1 MFNIPGYNILC
12 QIYESTQSIVYRGI
26 RQEDQQAVI
35 LKRLK
40 TNYPTPEEIRK
51 YKQEYQITRRL
62 NLAGVVKAYR
72 LEQYQNNVVIIFEDF
87 GGDSLQL
94 LLNHHQL
101 TLAEFLDIAIKITD
115 SLNQIHAANIIHK
128 DINPSNIVYNPQTG
142 QIKLIDFGIAS
153 VLSQENPTLQNPN
166 VIEGTLAYIS
176 PEQTGRM
183 NRYVDYRTD
192 FYSLGVTFY
201 ELLTGN
207 LPFDAQDAMELV
219 HCHLAKYPTPP
230 HLLDGSAQMQEGKG
244 VGKIPQAVS
253 DIVLKLLA
261 KTADERYKSAL
272 GIQADLVICLMQL
285 EANDCI
291 EPFPVGEN
299 DVAKKFQVP
308 QKIYGRDTELAILL
322 AAFNRVANGSK
333 ELMLVSGF
341 AGIGKSVLVQELHQP
356 IVQKRGY
363 FIVGKFDQ
371 FKQNRPFASLVQA
384 FSDLIGQI
392 LTESEAKIADWRSQL
407 LEAFGVNG
415 QVIIDVIPKLELII
429 SQQPPV
435 PELSATEAQNRFN
448 RLFAQFIQVFAQ
460 AEHPLVI
467 FLDDLQWV
475 DSASVDL
482 LERLLTDV
490 DSRYLLIIAAYRDNE
505 INPVHSLNQLLEKSS
520 NLGVTVNKINLNAL
534 DLIHLN
540 QLIADGLDCSLE
552 EVEPLAELVWDKT
565 QGNPFFATQF
575 LTSIYNQGLLKLDF
589 DSGSWQW
596 DLQEISAQTVSDNV
610 VEFIA
615 QKLQTLSEKI
625 QKSLQLAAGIG
636 NVFDLTTLAAIYDK
650 SPLETAINLWEA
662 VQEGLI
668 IPLGEDYKFIQSAV
682 LTTSSYFTD
691 NDPNDNSPS
700 LTSPIIVTINPS
712 YRFIHDRIQQAA
724 YSLIPE
730 TEQPAIHR
738 RIGQFMLKTIPPEKQ
753 DDKLFDIVNQLNIGI
768 PLITSQS
775 ERDELAQLNLLA
787 GQKAKAATAY
797 ESAANYLTTGLNL
810 LATDSWRIQY
820 NLTVEIYYEAAE
832 AAYLRG
838 NFAEAKQLGKVSLDQ
853 ANALRDRVKLYELM
867 MQISIAEN
875 QLIQAIDIGLETL
888 KMLDVFLVESNG
900 ENGQVE
906 LPSLTELDNF
916 PQITDPHKKAAMRIL
931 VTVASATYLAKPDL
945 LFQVI
950 LTMVNLCQ
958 TYGLLPE
965 STYAYSVYGLL
976 LCGILGKIEEGYY
989 AGELALRLLDKLEAK
1004 AFKCKVLHL
1013 FNVYIHHW
1021 KAHAKDTLIP
1031 LRSAIKSGLE
1041 TGDLEYAG
1049 YCMTNDCTYSFF
1061 IGTPLDVVEKKHKHY
1076 IKSLSKI
1083 NHTFSLYL
1091 TQLWRQLCLNLIGEV
1106 ESVVQLRGD
1115 SFDEQETLPYLHQ
1128 TNNHTLLFF
1137 AYLAKEILSYLFK
1150 EFNLAISV
1158 THQTEAFAGSAQG
1171 LIVYAI
1177 HLFYNS
1183 LILLAQYPTVESS
1196 EQEQY
1201 LNQVIANQEKMQHWA
1216 NYAPMNYQHK
1226 YDLVAAEKARI
1237 LGDFL
1242 EAMDDYDH
1250 AIQGAREHGYIQE
1263 EALAYERAAEFYLSL
1278 NRVEIAQTYMTKA
1291 HYCYSRWGANAKVR
1305 DLEERYSQLIER
1317 RSNFSSADRNTSGVN
1332 PFIQTSDGS
1341 DSSRLDLTSVLKAS
1355 QALSGEILLDQLLAK
1370 FMQILIENAG
1380 ATQGY
1385 LILSTQ
1391 GKLLIEAEAAV
1402 NQETVKVLQSIPV
1415 ENSTAVVTSIINYV
1429 ARTHETVVLHDAM
1442 HQGKFTQDIY
1452 VMQNQSKSIL
1462 CSPLLNQGKLSG
1474 LIYLENDLTT
1484 GAFTSD
1490 RLELL
1495 KLLSSQA
1502 TISIDNAKL
1511 YAEIRSNENRLSQ
1524 FLEAVPVGVAV
1535 IDKRGKSHYLNQRAQ
1550 ELLGK
1555 GIIPDLNYDKIAEIY
1570 QNYVAGTK
1578 QLYPNDKLP
1587 MVKALLGE
1595 YATADDIEIHHGD
1608 RIIPIEAWGTPIF
1621 DEQGNVIYAIV
1632 AFQDITERRQAEAE
1646 HERFTQKLSQLNLAF
1661 SRFVPR
1667 QFLQFLD
1674 KDSIVEVQV
1683 GDQVQK
1689 EMSVLFSDIRDFTQL
1704 SETMTPD
1711 DNFKLIN
1718 SYLQCMEPTIV
1729 DNQGFID
1736 KYIGDGIMALFG
1748 GEVNDAVNA
1757 GIAMLHRLRDYN
1769 QERRNQGDSPL
1780 RIGIGINTGSL
1791 MLGTVGGCNRMDT
1804 TVISDAVN
1812 LASRVEGLT
1821 KEYGVSLLI
1830 SHHTFLGLQHPTDYA
1845 IRLIGQ
1851 VQVKGKAELVTVYE
1865 VFDAD
1870 SPEIKA
1876 GKLATLQLFTE
1887 ALSFYHLQVFEQA
1900 AQGFEEVLRLSPR
1913 DRVAQ
1918 LYLKRIRGNGV
1929 LNVTA

>member
-1 MFNIPGYNILC
+1 MFNIPGYQILC

-26 RQEDQQAVI
+26 RQQDQQAVI

-51 YKQEYQITRRL
+51 YKQEYQLTRRL
-62 NLAGVVKAYR
+62 NLASVVKAYR

-94 LLNHHQL
+94 LLHHHPL
-101 TLAEFLDIAIKITD
+101 TLAEFLDIAIQITD
-115 SLNQIHAANIIHK
+115 GLNQIHAANIIHK

-142 QIKLIDFGIAS
+142 KIKLIDFGIAS
-153 VLSQENPTLQNPN
+153 VLSRENPTLQNPN

-192 FYSLGVTFY
+192 FYSLGVTLY

-207 LPFDAQDAMELV
+207 LPFEAQDAMELV

-230 HLLDGSAQMQEGKG
+230 HLVDKSKQMQEGKG
-244 VGKIPQAVS
+244 VGEIPQAVS

-285 EANDCI
+285 EANGLI
-291 EPFPVGEN
+291 EPFPIGEN
-299 DVAKKFQVP
+299 DVREKFQIP
-308 QKIYGRDTELAILL
+308 QKIYGRDAELAILF
-322 AAFNRVANGSK
+322 AAFNRVAKGGK
-333 ELMLVSGF
+333 ELMLVAGC

-356 IVQKRGY
+356 IVQERGY
-363 FIVGKFDQ
+363 LIVGKFDQ

-407 LEAFGVNG
+407 LEAFGING

-429 SQQPPV
+429 GQQPPV
-435 PELSATEAQNRFN
+435 PELLATEAQNRFN
-448 RLFAQFIQVFAQ
+448 RLFRKFIQVFAQ

-467 FLDDLQWV
+467 FLDDLQWA
-475 DSASVDL
+475 DSASLDL
-482 LERLLTDV
+482 LERLLTDI

-505 INPVHSLNQLLEKSS
+505 INPLHPLNRLLAKSP
-520 NLGVTVNKINLNAL
+520 NLGVAVNQINLSPLA
-534 DLIHLN
+534 LIHLN
-540 QLIADGLDCSLE
+540 QLIGDALDCSLE
-552 EVEPLAELVWDKT
+552 EVKPLAELVWNKT
-565 QGNPFFATQF
+565 QGNPFFASQF
-575 LTSIYNQGLLKLDF
+575 LTSIYNQGLLKFDF

-596 DLQEISAQTVSDNV
+596 DIQDIAAQTVSDNV

-615 QKLQTLSEKI
+615 QKLQTLSENT
-625 QKSLQLAAGIG
+625 QSALQLAAGIG

-662 VQEGLI
+662 VQAGSI
-668 IPLGEDYKFIQSAV
+668 IPLGEDYKFIQAAV

-700 LTSPIIVTINPS
+700 LTSPLNVTINPS

-730 TEQPAIHR
+730 PDQPAIHL
-738 RIGQFMLKTIPPEKQ
+738 RIGQFMLKTTSPDKQ
-753 DDKLFDIVNQLNIGI
+753 DEKLFDIVNQLNVGI
-768 PLITSQS
+768 PLITHQS

-787 GQKAKAATAY
+787 GQKAKAATVY
-797 ESAANYLTTGLNL
+797 ESAANYLNTGLSL
-810 LATDSWRIQY
+810 LATDSWQIQY
-820 NLTVEIYYEAAE
+820 NLTVKLYHEAAE
-832 AAYLRG
+832 SAYLRG
-838 NFAEAKQLGKVSLDQ
+838 NFAEAKQLGTVILDQ
-853 ANALRDRVKLYELM
+853 ANALSDRVKVYELM

-875 QLIQAIDIGLETL
+875 QLFQAIDIGLETL
-888 KMLDVFLVESNG
+888 EMLDVFLVESNP
-900 ENGQVE
+900 ENQVE
-906 LPSLTELDNF
+906 LPSLTDLNDF
-916 PQITDPHKKAAMRIL
+916 PKMTNPQKKATMRIL
-931 VTVASATYLAKPDL
+931 VTVASATYLAKPEL

-976 LCGILGKIEEGYY
+976 LCGMLGKIEEGYY
-989 AGELALRLLDKLEAK
+989 AGELALRLLEQLEAK
-1004 AFKCKVLHL
+1004 ALKCKVLHL

-1031 LRSAIKSGLE
+1031 LRSAIESGLE

-1061 IGTPLDVVEKKHKHY
+1061 IGTPLDVVEKKHQHY

-1106 ESVVQLRGD
+1106 ESVVQLQGD

-1150 EFNLAISV
+1150 EVNLAISV

-1183 LILLAQYPTVESS
+1183 LILLAQYPTVEPS

-1242 EAMDDYDH
+1242 KAMDDYDH
-1250 AIQGAREHGYIQE
+1250 AIQGARKHGYIQE

-1278 NRVEIAQTYMTKA
+1278 NRVEIAQTYMNKA
-1291 HYCYSRWGANAKVR
+1291 HYCYSRWGAKAKVR
-1305 DLEERYSQLIER
+1305 DLEERHSQLIER
-1317 RSNFSSADRNTSGVN
+1317 RSNFRSSDKNTSDVN

-1355 QALSGEILLDQLLAK
+1355 QALSGEIILDQLLAK

-1402 NQETVKVLQSIPV
+1402 NQETVKVLQSISV
-1415 ENSTAVVTSIINYV
+1415 ENNTAVATSIINYV
-1429 ARTHETVVLHDAM
+1429 ARTHETVVLHDALN
-1442 HQGKFTQDIY
+1442 QGKFTQDVY
-1452 VMQNQSKSIL
+1452 VIQNQSKSIL

-1474 LIYLENDLTT
+1474 LIYLENNLTT

-1502 TISIDNAKL
+1502 TISIENAKL
-1511 YAEIRSNENRLSQ
+1511 YAEIRSNESRLSQ

-1550 ELLGK
+1550 ELLAK
-1555 GIIPDLNYDKIAEIY
+1555 GLVPDLNYDKIAETY
-1570 QNYVAGTK
+1570 QNYIAGTK

-1587 MVKALLGE
+1587 MVKALRGE

-1711 DNFKLIN
+1711 DTFKLIN
-1718 SYLQCMEPTIV
+1718 SYLQSMEPAIV

-1757 GIAMLHRLRDYN
+1757 AIAMLHRLREYN
-1769 QERRNQGDSPL
+1769 QERRNQGYSSL

-1830 SHHTFLGLQHPTDYA
+1830 SHHTFLGLQQPTDYA

-1900 AQGFEEVLRLSPR
+1900 AQQFEEVLRLSPR
-1913 DRVAQ
+1913 DKVAQ
-1918 LYLKRIRGNGV
+1918 LYLNRIRGCGV
-1929 LNVTA
+1929 